1 MVSYTARTIHEI
13 LASRLS
19 RNGDAPVFFCVSPQ
33 VIKESETVQQTGAK
47 RIMLTQAPAGIYKP
61 PSDANDCQQGANDT
75 FK

>member
-1 MVSYTARTIHEI
+1 MEMRPSSSALVLKMSEHVVADKKKATETAH
-13 LASRLS
+13 A
-19 RNGDAPVFFCVSPQ
+19 